1 LRLEK
6 LYLQELYISFKFIL
20 LLNELIVELTE
31 ISPRDFFGNQNANIE
46 LIKKYFPKLKIV
58 ARGNKITAYG
68 DEEVLEEFDERLTQI
83 LEHFAKY
90 NSIDENA
97 IERVLTTENKD
108 DLVTSY
114 SSDQVLVHGVSGN
127 SLRHKQPISE
137 SWWI

>member
-1 LRLEK
+1 MRLEK
-6 LYLQELYISFKFIL
+6 LYLQELYIPFKFIL